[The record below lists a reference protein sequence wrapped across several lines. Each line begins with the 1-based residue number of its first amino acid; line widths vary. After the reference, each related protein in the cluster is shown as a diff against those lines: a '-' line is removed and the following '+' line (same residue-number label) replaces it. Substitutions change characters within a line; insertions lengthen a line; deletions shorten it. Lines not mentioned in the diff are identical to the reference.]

1 MTHLVRFATPAD
13 ADALVELRAA
23 MFDGL
28 RSSTVGRDTVGP
40 QWRAA
45 ARAWFQERLAGGDVL
60 VTVADPPGFGV
71 VCCAM
76 AVLEHRAPSPTNAT
90 GLAAH
95 LSSVSTLPEHRRRG
109 HARACVTALLAALD
123 ERGVNRTDLFAS
135 EDGEAL
141 SLDLGFRASPYP
153 ALRRP

>member
-1 MTHLVRFATPAD
+1 MTDLVRFATPAD

-23 MFDGL
+23 MFDAMGQ
-28 RSSTVGRDTVGP
+28 DTVGP
-40 QWRAA
+40 RWRAA
-45 ARAWFQERLAGGDVL
+45 ARAWFQDRLAGADVL
-60 VTVADPPGFGV
+60 VTVADPAGSYPV
-71 VCCAM
+71 SCAM
-76 AVLEHRAPSPTNAT
+76 ALLEHRAPSPTNAT

-109 HARACVTALLAALD
+109 YARACVTALLAALD
-123 ERGVNRTDLFAS
+123 GRGVHRTDLFAS

-141 SLDLGFRASPYP
+141 YLDLGFRPSPYP